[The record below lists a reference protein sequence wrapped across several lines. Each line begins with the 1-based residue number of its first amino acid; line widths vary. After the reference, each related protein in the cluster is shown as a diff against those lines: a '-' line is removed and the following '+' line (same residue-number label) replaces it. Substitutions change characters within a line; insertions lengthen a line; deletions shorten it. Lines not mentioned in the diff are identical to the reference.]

1 MRNAFAAELLSLA
14 QEDERVV
21 LLSGDMGNNL
31 FNTFKATYPERFL
44 NCGAAEANMTG
55 VAAGMALAGLRP
67 VTYSIASFNP
77 GRCAEQV
84 RLDICL
90 QNLPVIVVGVGAGFS
105 YASLGPTHHSLEDIA
120 WMRSLPNMTVLCPG
134 DAVET
139 RCALRAALSLGGPV
153 YLRLG
158 KKNEPVVHQEMPAFE
173 IGKGIVLREGNDICI
188 LSIGTL
194 LPLAVETAE
203 LLAGHGISTEVVSLH
218 TVKPLDTA
226 LLQRV
231 FTSRKVVAV
240 LEEHVAAGGA
250 CSAVA
255 EWRCMQDNDSLRAR
269 LVRCGVEDVF
279 YTQGG
284 NTAWM
289 RQCAGLTSESVCR
302 AIENALHRPTGVTQ
316 A

>member
-1 MRNAFAAELLSLA
+1 MRNAFAAELLLLA
-14 QEDERVV
+14 REDRRVA

-31 FNTFKATYPERFL
+31 FNAFKAEFPDRFC

-84 RLDICL
+84 RLDVCL
-90 QNLPVIVVGVGAGFS
+90 QNLSVIVVGVGAGFS
-105 YASLGPTHHSLEDIA
+105 YASLGPTHHALEDIA

-139 RCALRAALSLGGPV
+139 RCALRAAHALAGPV

-158 KKNEPVVHQEMPAFE
+158 KKNEPVVHETPPPFE
-173 IGKGIVLREGNDICI
+173 IGKGIVVREGGDICLI
-188 LSIGTL
+188 SVGTL
-194 LPLAVETAE
+194 LPLALETAE
-203 LLAGHGISTEVVSLH
+203 LLADQGISAEVVSLH

-226 LLQRV
+226 LLRRV
-231 FTSRKVVAV
+231 FASRKVVAV

-250 CSAVA
+250 WSAVA
-255 EWRCMQDNDSLRAR
+255 EWRCRQDDAGLRAR
-269 LVRCGVEDVF
+269 CLRCGVDDVF

-284 NTAWM
+284 DTAWM
-289 RQCAGLTSESVCR
+289 RQCAGLTKERICR
-302 AIENALHRPTGVTQ
+302 AVEDALRRTR
-316 A
+316 